1 MKEIKNDEKLN
12 MLNHSCA
19 HLLAHAIKHL
29 YPEAKFW
36 VGPVIE
42 EGFYY
47 DIDLGEKVIT
57 EDDLSVI
64 EREMKKISKD
74 NKLIK
79 RIEISKKE
87 ALGMFKNDE
96 YKLDLINRMDE
107 NDTVITAYQ
116 QEDFIDLCRGPHV
129 NSTKELKYFKLL
141 KVSGAYWKG
150 DANNKM
156 LQRIYGICFETE
168 EDLNEHLKWLEDIKL
183 RDHRKIGKEL
193 KIFSIIPEA
202 GQGLVF
208 WLPNGM
214 VLKKILEDYSYEIQK
229 QDGYEFVSTP
239 ILGTRWLY
247 ETSGHWDHYKD
258 SMFPVM
264 KTEDGEELVLRPMSC
279 PHHCLIYKSELRSY
293 KDLPIR
299 LSENVI
305 MHRWEATGGLTG
317 LERVRGMNLTDAH
330 LFVRG
335 DQIKSE
341 VSKAY
346 NLVTKAIKDIG
357 IKIDYIELALHDPNN
372 KEKYHEDEELW
383 QKAEDAVR
391 KTLNELNIE
400 YKEAIGEAAFYGPKI
415 DIQVKT
421 LSGKVITF
429 ATIQLDF
436 LLPERFDLT
445 YIDASGNKVRPVMI
459 HRGLIST
466 YERLISI
473 LLEQYAGAFPLWLSP
488 LQVNIIPVNNE
499 QHLEYSNCIKEELLQ
514 HNIRVEVD
522 SREEK
527 LGYKMRESV
536 IKKVPYTLIIGDKER
551 NTNTISY
558 RLRGT
563 EETVNISIKEF
574 IEKLNK
580 EVEEKAIF

>member
-47 DIDLGEKVIT
+47 DIDLGNKSIT
-57 EDDLSVI
+57 EEDLVSI

-74 NKLIK
+74 NKLVK
-79 RIEISKKE
+79 RIELSKAQ
-87 ALGMFKNDE
+87 ALEMFKGDE

-107 NDTVITAYQ
+107 GNTVITAYQ
-116 QEDFIDLCRGPHV
+116 QEDFVDLCRGPHV
-129 NSTKELKYFKLL
+129 VSTKELKYFKLL

-150 DANNKM
+150 ESNNKM
-156 LQRIYGICFETE
+156 LQRIYGICFESE
-168 EDLNEHLKWLEDIKL
+168 EDLNEHLKWLEDIKAK
-183 RDHRKIGKEL
+183 DHRKIGKDL
-193 KIFSIIPEA
+193 KIYSIIPEA

-208 WLPNGM
+208 WLPNG
-214 VLKKILEDYSYEIQK
+214 VALRKILEDYSYDIQK
-229 QDGYEFVSTP
+229 ADGYEFVSTP

-258 SMFPVM
+258 NMFPVM

-305 MHRWEATGGLTG
+305 MHRWESTGGLTG

-330 LFVRG
+330 LFVRQ
-335 DQIKSE
+335 DQIKAE

-346 NLVTKAIKDIG
+346 NLINKAIHDIG
-357 IKIDYIELALHDPNN
+357 IKIDYVELALHDSNN
-372 KEKYHEDEELW
+372 KEKYHEDENLW
-383 QKAEDAVR
+383 HQAEDAVR
-391 KTLNELNIE
+391 KTLNDLGIKYE
-400 YKEAIGEAAFYGPKI
+400 EAVGEAAFYGPKI
-415 DIQVKT
+415 DIQVRT
-421 LSGKVITF
+421 LTGKVITF

-445 YIDASGNKVRPVMI
+445 YIDATGQKVRPVMI

-473 LLEQYAGAFPLWLSP
+473 LLEQYAGAFPLWMSP
-488 LQVNIIPVNNE
+488 IQVNVIPVNNE
-499 QHLEYSNCIKEELLQ
+499 HHLDYSNKIKEELLK
-514 HNIRVEVD
+514 HNIRVELD
-522 SREEK
+522 AREEK

-536 IKKVPYTLIIGDKER
+536 IQKTPYTLIIGDKER
-551 NTNTISY
+551 DANTISY
-558 RLRGT
+558 RLRGS
-563 EETVNISIKEF
+563 EETVNMT
-574 IEKLNK
+574 
-580 EVEEKAIF
+580 VEEFVSKLQKEIEEKVIF